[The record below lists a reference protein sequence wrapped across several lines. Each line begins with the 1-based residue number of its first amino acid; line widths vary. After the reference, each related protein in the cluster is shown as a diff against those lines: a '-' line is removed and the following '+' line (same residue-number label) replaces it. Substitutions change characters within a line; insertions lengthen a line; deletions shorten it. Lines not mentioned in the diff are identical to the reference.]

1 MDADREIK
9 QFGRFVK
16 ADTGLVPE
24 DFMGSDSNPEIL
36 CNLPPLQIKRFTADE
51 KKAILLE
58 LISYAYCKNETIPD
72 LVVEAWITEFERLQ
86 MSAYQVIKSIR
97 VAKLLPKK
105 FVTELASFIAIDTS
119 SYSEYYRHTL
129 APQYPPWAGK
139 RVLVVT
145 DCTGPWAPVIS
156 GEEYVVDKD
165 YPHGAVSLCS
175 DKHRAI
181 VYPREHFELIEN
193 QITTTNG

>member
-9 QFGRFVK
+9 QFDQFAK

-24 DFMGSDSNPEIL
+24 DFIGSESNAEIL
-36 CNLPPLQIKRFTADE
+36 CKLPPLQVKRFNSDE

-105 FVTELASFIAIDTS
+105 FVTEFASFVSIDTS
-119 SYSEYYRHTL
+119 VYNEYYRHTL
-129 APQYPPWAGK
+129 APKHEPWVGR
-139 RVLVVT
+139 RVKVIK
-145 DCTGPWAPVIS
+145 DCTGPWETLWS
-156 GEEYVVDKD
+156 GEEYIVESD
-165 YPHGAVSLCS
+165 YPHGAVSLKSERC
-175 DKHRAI
+175 KNI
-181 VYPREHFELIEN
+181 VFPREYFRLIEN
-193 QITTTNG
+193 QIITTNG